1 VCGKVVSVAM
11 TSSYWFAPRPPKNEH
26 QHPFLVFD
34 CSDRLHIPLTRF
46 GKEACARV
54 GQKTVQVYLYAILP
68 FFTYLDTDTWQMR
81 AGPCWNDSPARVR
94 QAVEDYLI
102 QKLQCKVQQ
111 HRDGWKY
118 VVLTAGTR
126 SSLRI
131 FLAALKLFY
140 QVMYQCGVYT
150 YSNPLIDSM
159 SATLAAVEHQL
170 DRQEQEGAFPRM
182 PDESGVV
189 EPQKRPTHR
198 LSDNY
203 YKLEHEEWTPH
214 IIADPTFPGLV
225 LRGGKHLSLKQTRQ
239 RDEVVTWLLF
249 ETGARISEICG
260 LMLSDWVALG
270 THRSAQT
277 FNKGSFGKR
286 TKVISFH
293 EETVVLLKRY
303 FDQERIHFDPHAR
316 DLATYLDL
324 AKQKQVD
331 LSTIPL
337 FLTLQGTPLTPKVYR
352 EHYWNPACRA
362 AGIEADVHQARHWLV
377 TGAVRDIYETSKS
390 EAEIKRRLRSLVEYM
405 KWRSPETLSVY
416 EHYFEQSLDQE
427 THDRFLDGLYTQVQ
441 AFLKEREQR
450 RRKTSPLRPA
460 EPLPRQQTIEKQEV
474 LQEPDLSF
482 IYGLAGE
489 AES

>member
-1 VCGKVVSVAM
+1 VWKGGECGDDFFVLVCSTAQNSV
-11 TSSYWFAPRPPKNEH
+11 H
-26 QHPFLVFD
+26 QHPFVVFD
-34 CSDRLHIPLTRF
+34 CSDRLHVPLTRF
-46 GKEACARV
+46 GKEACTRV
-54 GQKTVQVYLYAILP
+54 SQKTVQVYLYAILP
-68 FFTYLDTDTWQMR
+68 FFTYLDTETWQIR
-81 AGPCWNDSPARVR
+81 AGLCWNDSPARIR

-118 VVLTAGTR
+118 VALTAGTR

-140 QVMYQCGVYT
+140 QVMRKLGDYVYP
-150 YSNPLIDSM
+150 NPLIDSM
-159 SATLAAVEHQL
+159 SAMIAEVESHL
-170 DRQEQEGAFPRM
+170 DQQESELAFPRM

-189 EPQKRPTHR
+189 EKRQRPTHR

-203 YKLEHEEWTPH
+203 YKLEHEEWTPQ
-214 IIADPTFPGLV
+214 IIADPMFPGLI
-225 LRGGKHLSLKQTRQ
+225 LQGGKQLSLKQTRQ

-249 ETGARISEICG
+249 ETGARISEVTG

-270 THRSAQT
+270 THTKAQA
-277 FNKGSFGKR
+277 FNKGSFGRR
-286 TKVISFH
+286 TKVLSFH

-303 FDQERIHFDPHAR
+303 FDQERIRFDPHGY
-316 DLATYLDL
+316 DLATYLEL
-324 AKQKQVD
+324 ATGKHLD

-337 FLTLQGTPLTPKVYR
+337 FLTLRGTQLTPKAYR

-377 TGAVRDIYETSKS
+377 TGAVRDIYETAKN
-390 EAEIKRRLRSLVEYM
+390 EVEIKRRLRSVVEYM

-416 EHYFEQSLDQE
+416 EHYFEQSLDRE
-427 THDRFLDGLYTQVQ
+427 THDRFLDGLHTQVHH
-441 AFLKEREQR
+441 FLNEREQR
-450 RRKTSPLRPA
+450 RRKSPLSPPSKPEEA
-460 EPLPRQQTIEKQEV
+460 CKAPQTVEERAFM
-474 LQEPDLSF
+474 QEPDVSF

-489 AES
+489 A

>member
-1 VCGKVVSVAM
+1 
-11 TSSYWFAPRPPKNEH
+11 
-26 QHPFLVFD
+26 
-34 CSDRLHIPLTRF
+34 LTRF

-68 FFTYLDTDTWQMR
+68 FFAYLDTETWQIR
-81 AGPCWNDSPARVR
+81 TGICWHDSPVRIR

-102 QKLQCKVQQ
+102 QRLQCKVQQ

-118 VVLTAGTR
+118 VMLTAGTR
-126 SSLRI
+126 SSLRV

-140 QVMYQCGVYT
+140 QVMYQRGDYT
-150 YSNPLIDSM
+150 SPNPLINSM
-159 SATLAAVEHQL
+159 SVTIAAVEDHL
-170 DRQEQEGAFPRM
+170 DRQEQEMALPRM

-189 EPQKRPTHR
+189 EPQKRPAHR

-203 YKLEHEEWTPH
+203 YKLEHEEWTPQ
-214 IIADPTFPGLV
+214 IISDPTFPGLI
-225 LRGGKHLSLKQTRQ
+225 LQGGKHLSLKQTRQ

-249 ETGARISEICG
+249 ETGARISEVTG

-270 THRSAQT
+270 THTKAQA
-277 FNKGSFGKR
+277 FNKGSFGRR
-286 TKVISFH
+286 TKVVSFH

-303 FDQERIHFDPHAR
+303 FDQERIRFDPHGY

-324 AKQKQVD
+324 AKRKHLD

-337 FLTLQGTPLTPKVYR
+337 FVTLQGTQLTPKAYR

-362 AGIEADVHQARHWLV
+362 AAIEADVHQARHWLV
-377 TGAVRDIYETSKS
+377 TGAVRDIYETATS

-405 KWRSPETLSVY
+405 KWRSPETLSVN
-416 EHYFEQSLDQE
+416 EHYFEQSLDRK
-427 THDRFLDGLYTQVQ
+427 THDRFLDGLHTQVQ
-441 AFLKEREQR
+441 RFLKEREQR
-450 RRKTSPLRPA
+450 RRTSPMSPPSKPE
-460 EPLPRQQTIEKQEV
+460 EPCQAPQTVEERDFM
-474 LQEPDLSF
+474 QEPDVSF

-489 AES
+489 A

>member
-1 VCGKVVSVAM
+1 M
-11 TSSYWFAPRPPKNEH
+11 TSSYWFAPRPKNSEH

-34 CSDRLHIPLTRF
+34 CSDRLHVPLTRF

-68 FFTYLDTDTWQMR
+68 FFTYLDTETWQIR
-81 AGPCWNDSPARVR
+81 TGICWNDSPVRIR

-102 QKLQCKVQQ
+102 QRLQCKVQQ

-118 VVLTAGTR
+118 VMLTAGTR
-126 SSLRI
+126 SSLRV

-140 QVMYQCGVYT
+140 QVMYQSGDYA
-150 YSNPLIDSM
+150 YPNPLIDSM
-159 SATLAAVEHQL
+159 SVTIAAVENHL
-170 DRQEQEGAFPRM
+170 DRQEQEMALPRM

-203 YKLEHEEWTPH
+203 YKLEHEEWTPQ

-249 ETGARISEICG
+249 ETGARISEVTG

-270 THRSAQT
+270 THTKAQA
-277 FNKGSFGKR
+277 FNKGSFGRR
-286 TKVISFH
+286 TKVVSFH

-303 FDQERIHFDPHAR
+303 FDQERIRFDPHGY

-324 AKQKQVD
+324 AKRKYLD

-337 FLTLQGTPLTPKVYR
+337 FLTLQGTQLTPKAYR

-377 TGAVRDIYETSKS
+377 TGAVRDIYETAKN
-390 EAEIKRRLRSLVEYM
+390 EAEIKRRLRSFVEYM

-416 EHYFEQSLDQE
+416 EHYFEQSLDRE
-427 THDRFLDGLYTQVQ
+427 THDRFLDGLHTQVQ

-450 RRKTSPLRPA
+450 RRKSPWSSPSKPE
-460 EPLPRQQTIEKQEV
+460 EPLQTQQTIQERGAI
-474 LQEPDLSF
+474 QEPDISF

-489 AES
+489 AEP

>member
-1 VCGKVVSVAM
+1 VASVAV
-11 TSSYWFAPRPPKNEH
+11 TSSYWFAPRPKNSEH

-34 CSDRLHIPLTRF
+34 CTDQLHIPLTRF

-68 FFTYLDTDTWQMR
+68 FFTYLDMDTWQMR

-102 QKLQCKVQQ
+102 QKLQCKVQP

-140 QVMYQCGVYT
+140 QVMYQHGDYA
-150 YSNPLIDSM
+150 YPNPLIDSM
-159 SATLAAVEHQL
+159 SATIAMVESHL

-182 PDESGVV
+182 PDESGVA

-203 YKLEHEEWTPH
+203 YKFEHEEWTPH

-270 THRSAQT
+270 THTKAQA

-286 TKVISFH
+286 TKVVSFH

-303 FDQERIHFDPHAR
+303 FDQERIHFDKAGY

-337 FLTLQGTPLTPKVYR
+337 FLTLQGTQLTPKAYR
-352 EHYWNPACRA
+352 EHYWNPACQA

-377 TGAVRDIYETSKS
+377 TGAVRDIYETGKS
-390 EAEIKRRLRSLVEYM
+390 EAEIKRRLRSFVEYM
-405 KWRSPETLSVY
+405 KWRSPETLCVY
-416 EHYFEQSLDQE
+416 EHYFEQSLDRE
-427 THDRFLDGLYTQVQ
+427 SHDRFLDGLHTQVQ
-441 AFLKEREQR
+441 AFLKQREQR
-450 RRKTSPLRPA
+450 RRQSPWSSPSRPA
-460 EPLPRQQTIEKQEV
+460 DSRPSPQTSEEQAV